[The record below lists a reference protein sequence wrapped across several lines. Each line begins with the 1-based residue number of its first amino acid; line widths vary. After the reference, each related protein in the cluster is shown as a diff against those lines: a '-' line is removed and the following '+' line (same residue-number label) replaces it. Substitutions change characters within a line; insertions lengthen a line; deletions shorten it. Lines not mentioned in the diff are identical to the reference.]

1 MMLPRTHRSLPLGAL
16 SILFLTDPAL
26 AQRTGDNAVTAAED
40 AFGTS
45 IGNEQLGLYGPNQ
58 VRGFSPVDAG
68 NVRIEGLYF
77 DQQAGLTDRLI
88 EGSTVRVG
96 LTAQGYPFPAPTGI
110 ADYRLRKAG
119 DKAITSIVATG
130 GPYETMSLEVDA
142 KLPIDGE
149 RFGIAGGFG
158 IYREETHYGST
169 PDYENFAIIPTWRPA
184 PGVDITAFF
193 GQLNF
198 SDEEP
203 ETLVFTSGDHV
214 PPRVPRLDYTGQ
226 PWAEAKGH
234 NRNYGLIAKAPIA
247 GFDVQASLVRSD
259 RKVDM
264 GFADLLFGVD
274 EEGNAADRVI
284 IADADNRYRSTS
296 GEVRVSRSLA
306 ENDRR
311 HTIHLMARGRDQ
323 KRRYGGADVISLGPT
338 RYTVKDYRPK
348 PDFVFGPDTRDE
360 VQQTTFGAG
369 YELRWRNVGELG
381 IGIQKTDYRKRIDD
395 PAGPLPESRDKPW
408 LYSVTAA
415 AYLTPTIALYG
426 GYVRG
431 LEESPV
437 APDNAVNRNEAPPA
451 IRTRQADAGVRIAIT
466 PALKAVAGVFEVVK
480 PYYNVD
486 TAQRFR
492 QLGDV
497 RHRGV
502 ELSLAGE
509 IVKGLNVVA
518 GTVFL
523 DARISGEEVDAGL
536 IRNRP
541 TGAIERNS
549 LLSVDWRPRGL
560 DRWSFDA
567 VFESVGD
574 RIASA
579 APGSDLVVPPRTAL
593 ALGTRYR
600 FPIGKSP
607 AVLRAQLG
615 NILNTFGY
623 GVGDSGFFVYNL
635 PRRFTLSLTADL

>member
-1 MMLPRTHRSLPLGAL
+1 MLPRTHRSLPLGAL